1 VPSENVKAVTQIS
14 SYERIGSE
22 EGLWK
27 LVNTFYDNME
37 RLPGARTIRELHA
50 KDLRSAREKLF
61 MFLSG
66 WLGGPDRYIAAFGHP
81 RLRARHLPFPIGVAE
96 RDQWLMCMRK
106 ALDEMPID
114 AAFREQLIMAF
125 TQTANHMMNQE
136 QAPA

>member
-37 RLPGARTIRELHA
+37 RLPEARTIRELHA

-66 WLGGPDRYIAAFGHP
+66 WLGGPDRCIAAFGHP

>member
-1 VPSENVKAVTQIS
+1 MR
-14 SYERIGSE
+14 Y
-22 EGLWK
+22 
-27 LVNTFYDNME
+27 YDNME
-37 RLPGARTIRELHA
+37 RLSEARTIRELHP

-66 WLGGPDRYIAAFGHP
+66 WLGGPDRYTAAFGHP
-81 RLRARHLPFPIGVAE
+81 RLRARHFPFPIGNAE

-114 AAFREQLIMAF
+114 SAFREQLIMAF

-136 QAPA
+136 QIQV